1 MPHTPASRVP
11 SPPGLVARTL
21 GRWAMP
27 FFSQALPAM
36 GDTERAALEAGTV
49 GFEGRLFAGKPD
61 FDALLAMP
69 PNRLTPAEHA
79 FLDGPVRDLVAMLDD
94 FSIDTERDLPEAVW
108 QHLREHRF
116 FGMIIPT
123 EHGGLGFS
131 HHAHATVVARIAS
144 VNVAAAVTVMV
155 PNSLGPAELLLRYG
169 TDAQKDHYLQRL
181 ADGRDLPCFGLT
193 SPYAGSDAAAIPDRG
208 VLTERVIDGRRVRGF
223 SVSFDKRYITLAP
236 VATVV
241 GLAFQAVDPTRPEGK
256 QELGITCALL
266 PVPTPGMDIGRRH
279 RPMDSA
285 FMNGPIF
292 GENVF
297 VPMDWVI
304 GGEKQVG
311 QGWRMLM
318 ECLAAGRAISLP
330 AMGAAMQQTSLFVM
344 SGYGR
349 IREQFGL
356 PIARFHAIAGLLAR
370 TAADL
375 YATDAARR
383 YTAAALDAGE
393 RPSVASAILKLQLTE
408 AGRRAVT
415 NGMDVLG
422 GKGIISGPSNL
433 LGAAYR
439 QAPIAITVEGANI
452 LTRSLIIFGQGAIRC
467 HPHVLDEMAAVQA
480 RDHGAL
486 GQALLGHGRHVLRN
500 LWTSLAG
507 APVRGRVPQGLEKEA
522 RLIARVSAKYA
533 LTADVAMGLL
543 GGKLKRME
551 LLSARLGDVL
561 SNLYLASASVWRYE
575 QEADPAL
582 LPIARAAIRVQL
594 DQAAAT
600 LRELYANLPSRLLQV
615 VSPLLLHG
623 TRHLAPLRDR
633 DLIALAESLR
643 SEPSVLSRLCMD
655 VGVPRSGGLRDLQ
668 KALDLARA
676 LGEEEAGRLNGLLRG
691 QRSMED
697 AASESR
703 QPEMA
708 LAYLRA
714 AAKVIQVDDFPGPR
728 RPAPTRERA
737 GGLETQDGARTTMR
751 PRDATAM
758 TVATSSEAT

>member
-1 MPHTPASRVP
+1 MGLTPWNRW
-11 SPPGLVARTL
+11 L
-21 GRWAMP
+21 GRTAMP
-27 FFSQALPAM
+27 YFRQALPAM

-49 GFEGRLFAGKPD
+49 GFEGQLFAGRPD
-61 FDALLAMP
+61 FDALLAIP
-69 PNRLTPAEHA
+69 PNRLTPDEHA
-79 FLDGPVRDLVAMLDD
+79 FLDGPVRDLIGMLDD
-94 FSIDTERDLPEAVW
+94 FSIDTEGDLPAAVW
-108 QHLREHRF
+108 QHLRAKRF
-116 FGMIIPT
+116 FGMIIPK

-131 HHAHATVVARIAS
+131 HHAHATVVARIAT

-169 TDAQKDHYLQRL
+169 TEAQKTQYLERL

-193 SPYAGSDAAAIPDRG
+193 SPYAGSDAASIPDRG

-223 SVSFDKRYITLAP
+223 SVTFDKRYITLAP

-241 GLAFQAVDPTRPEGK
+241 GLAFQAVDLTRPEGER
-256 QELGITCALL
+256 ELGITCALL
-266 PVPTPGMDIGRRH
+266 PVPTPGMEIGRRH

-285 FMNGPIF
+285 FMNGPVR

-304 GGEKQVG
+304 GGEPQVG

-330 AMGAAMQQTSLFVM
+330 AMGAAMQQTALFVM
-344 SGYGR
+344 SGYGQ

-356 PIARFHAIAGLLAR
+356 PIAKFHAIAALLAR

-383 YTAAALDAGE
+383 YTAAALDAGQ
-393 RPSVASAILKLQLTE
+393 RPSVASAILKVHLTE
-408 AGRRAVT
+408 AGRRAVIH
-415 NGMDVLG
+415 GMDVLG

-452 LTRSLIIFGQGAIRC
+452 LTRSLIIFGQGAVRC

-480 RDHGAL
+480 NDAEAL
-486 GQALLGHGRHVLRN
+486 GAALLAHGRHVLRN
-500 LWTSLAG
+500 LGASLVG
-507 APVRGRVPQGLEKEA
+507 ASLRGQVPEGLQKEA

-533 LTADVAMGLL
+533 LTADLAMGLL

-561 SNLYLASASVWRYE
+561 ANLYLASASVWRFE
-575 QEADPAL
+575 READPAL

-600 LRELYANLPSRLLQV
+600 LRDLYANLPSGLLRALA
-615 VSPLLLHG
+615 PLLLSG

-633 DLIALAESLR
+633 DLVALAESLR
-643 SEPSVLSRLCMD
+643 SEPAVLARLCID
-655 VGVPRSGGLRDLQ
+655 VGSPRNGGLRDLRD
-668 KALDLARA
+668 ALDQARA
-676 LGEEEAGRLNGLLRG
+676 LGDEAGELNQALRHS
-691 QRSMED
+691 RSLED
-697 AASESR
+697 VASHSR
-703 QPEMA
+703 NPGAA

-714 AAKVIQVDDFPGPR
+714 AAKVIQVDDFPGP
-728 RPAPTRERA
+728 
-737 GGLETQDGARTTMR
+737 ARTTAPR
-751 PRDATAM
+751 PSSIPSAA
-758 TVATSSEAT
+758 VAAPDPLEVS